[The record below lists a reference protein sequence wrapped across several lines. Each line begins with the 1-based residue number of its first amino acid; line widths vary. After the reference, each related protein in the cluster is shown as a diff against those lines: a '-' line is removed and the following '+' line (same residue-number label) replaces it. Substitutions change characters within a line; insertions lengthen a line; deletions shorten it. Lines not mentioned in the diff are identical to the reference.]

1 MKNRK
6 ILFLDIDGVLNSDA
20 FADYMLEEDN
30 VDIFNE
36 DMLDERAIIQLK
48 KIIMATDAEIVLSSS
63 WRWYKDTRDKVHR
76 QLQAKDIDFVDT
88 TPLEIDTAMSR
99 GMEIK
104 AWLDEH
110 PEVERFVILDDDD
123 LRIQEYLPYHVKTTF
138 RYGLTREKAA
148 EAIQILNGE
157 TNE

>member
-48 KIIMATDAEIVLSSS
+48 KIVMATDAEIVLSSS
-63 WRWYKDTRDKVHR
+63 WRWYKDTRDKVHQ
-76 QLQAKDIDFVDT
+76 QLRAKNIDFVDT
-88 TPLEIDTAMSR
+88 TPREINTAMSR

-110 PEVERFVILDDDD
+110 PEVEKFVILDDDD
-123 LRIQEYLPYHVKTTF
+123 LRIEEYLPYHVKTTF

>member
-1 MKNRK
+1 MVK
-6 ILFLDIDGVLNSDA
+6 GVLNSDA

-30 VDIFNE
+30 IDIFNE

-104 AWLDEH
+104 TWLDEH

-123 LRIQEYLPYHVKTTF
+123 LRIQEYIPYHVKTTF

>member
-36 DMLDERAIIQLK
+36 DMLDERAIVQLK
-48 KIIMATDAEIVLSSS
+48 KIVVTTGAEIVLSSS
-63 WRWYKDTRDKVHR
+63 WRWYKDTRDKVHQ
-76 QLQAKDIDFVDT
+76 QLRAKDIDFIDT
-88 TPLEIDTAMSR
+88 TPREINITMNR

-123 LRIQEYLPYHVKTTF
+123 LRIEEYLPYHVKTTF
-138 RYGLTREKAA
+138 KYGLTREKAA